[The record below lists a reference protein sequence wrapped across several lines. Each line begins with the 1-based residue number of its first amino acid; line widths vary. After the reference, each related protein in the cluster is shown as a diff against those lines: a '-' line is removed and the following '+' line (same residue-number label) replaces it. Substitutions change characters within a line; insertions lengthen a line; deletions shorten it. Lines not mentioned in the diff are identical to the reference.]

1 MHQTAMKNAQA
12 FYDAYVSP
20 LGAVRIVEIGSQNVN
35 GSIREC
41 FGSQVEYVGVD
52 FAEAAGVDLV
62 LDDPYVLPFDTASV
76 DVTVCNSCLE
86 HSEFF
91 WLTFQEMARVL
102 KPGGL
107 CYLNVPSN
115 GPVHG
120 WPVDCWRF
128 YPDAGKALAK
138 WATRVGFPVE
148 LLESCVTGQDGGSFN
163 DFIAVFVRD
172 PAEAYRHTDRMM
184 PRIGNFENGWIL
196 GEAKRRNA
204 VVQPEDQR
212 VLLRIMA
219 LLSGRLRQ
227 I

>member
-12 FYDAYVSP
+12 FYDAYVHA
-20 LGAVRIVEIGSQNVN
+20 LGRVTVIEIGAQDVN
-35 GSIREC
+35 GSIRTC
-41 FGSQVEYVGVD
+41 FGSDVTYIGVD
-52 FAEAAGVDLV
+52 FADANGVDVV
-62 LDDPYVLPFDTASV
+62 LDDPYVLPFETASV
-76 DVTVCNSCLE
+76 DVVVCNSCLE

-91 WLTFQEMARVL
+91 WLAFQEMARVL

-128 YPDAGKALAK
+128 YPDSGKALAK
-138 WATRVGFPVE
+138 WATRVGFPME

-163 DFIAVFVRD
+163 DFIAVLVRD
-172 PAEAYRHTDRMM
+172 PSKADHHHGRMLGKV
-184 PRIGNFENGWIL
+184 GNFENGWL
-196 GEAKRRNA
+196 RGETVRRNA

-212 VLLRIMA
+212 ILNRVMA
-219 LLSGRLRQ
+219 LVGGRLRGT
-227 I
+227 

>member
-12 FYDAYVSP
+12 FYDAYVRH
-20 LGAVRIVEIGSQNVN
+20 LGPVTVLEIGSQDVN
-35 GSIREC
+35 GSIRSC
-41 FGSQVEYVGVD
+41 FGSDVSYIGVD
-52 FAEAAGVDLV
+52 FADANGVDIV

-76 DVTVCNSCLE
+76 DVLVCSSCFE

-102 KPGGL
+102 KRGGL

-128 YPDAGKALAK
+128 YPDAGKALAN
-138 WATRVGFPVE
+138 WAERVGLPML
-148 LLESCVTGQDGGSFN
+148 LLESCITGQAGGSFN

-172 PAEAYRHTDRMM
+172 PAEAYRHPQRMM
-184 PRIGNFENGWIL
+184 SRVGNFENGWMFA
-196 GEAKRRNA
+196 ETERRNA

-212 VLLRIMA
+212 ILHRIMA
-219 LLSGRLRQ
+219 LVGGRLRG